1 MSATATDNVPGVEPI
16 ARPFVKSLYAK
27 GGPLRPLRY
36 LGLERVGFHQQFYDL
51 LLSSKQVIISAN
63 VPEDGVDKVST
74 PKGKELKGGKK
85 SKASKKSKAGKKSKA
100 SKKAKAGK
108 KGKRPAQDMD
118 SSADGARPAKKQR
131 LL

>member
-1 MSATATDNVPGVEPI
+1 MSATAIDNVPGIEPI
-16 ARPFVKSLYAK
+16 ARPFLKTLYTK

-51 LLSSKQVIISAN
+51 LLSSKQAIISAN
-63 VPEDGVDKVST
+63 VPESGIDKAST

-100 SKKAKAGK
+100 SKKVKAGK
-108 KGKRPAQDMD
+108 KGKRPAQDVG
-118 SSADGARPAKKQR
+118 SSVDGARPAKKQR
-131 LL
+131 LS